1 MVKDSSE
8 DLSHFVKRVMRLKGL
23 TLRDVEVRAGGRIT
37 DGYISGIISGTAKN
51 PSVEKIKA
59 LAEGLGVTP
68 DELFHVACGVGKRFG
83 PGQISADAS
92 EPLGVIEMLQK
103 VLADPEIIELLYE
116 TLQLLPDERKEILKQ
131 AKAINQSKS
140 IPQYKLGV
148 G

>member
-37 DGYISGIISGTAKN
+37 DGYISGIISGTARN

-59 LAEGLGVTP
+59 LADGLGVAP
-68 DELFHVACGVGKRFG
+68 DELFHVACGEGKRLG
-83 PGQISADAS
+83 PGQVSDDAS
-92 EPLGVIEMLQK
+92 EPLSVIEMLQK
-103 VLADPEIIELLYE
+103 VLADPETIELLYE
-116 TLQLLPDERKEILKQ
+116 TLKLLPNERKELLRR

-140 IPQYKLGV
+140 IPPYKLGV

>member
-23 TLRDVEVRAGGRIT
+23 TLRDVEVRARGRIT

-68 DELFHVACGVGKRFG
+68 DELFHVACGVGKRLG
-83 PGQISADAS
+83 AGEVSADAS
-92 EPLGVIEMLQK
+92 EPLSVIEMLQK

-116 TLQLLPDERKEILKQ
+116 TLQLLPSERKEILKR